1 MVYSFDNSFET
12 YRYQAEGRVRNF
24 RYYPCVTFHI
34 PPMKFTSYEM
44 DGWVMDFRQKTIHS
58 RMYLHFY
65 NGKGFGFRLRL
76 PAKGYRSIDDIMN
89 AISGDLAF
97 SESEKGVVVVNH
109 LSIKEM
115 TFEDVLK
122 KEQERIHQEI
132 GDYSFESTPIESNVI
147 DFSKYLKEPEE
158 VVLGLSIAI

>member
-1 MVYSFDNSFET
+1 MVYCSDNSFEV
-12 YRYQAEGRVRNF
+12 YRYKTQGIIRNF
-24 RYYPCVTFHI
+24 KPYPCVTFHI
-34 PPMKFTSYEM
+34 PPMKFTSHEI

-89 AISGDLAF
+89 AISGDIVYK
-97 SESEKGVVVVNH
+97 ESQKAYAVVNH
-109 LSIKEM
+109 IPVKEM
-115 TFEDVLK
+115 TFEEVLK

-158 VVLGLSIAI
+158 VILGLQLAI